1 MTVQPTLTSGVPIRH
16 LSVGLIAIA
25 SLSLASCGQLGFPV
39 TTGGLKLTLAPATVT
54 GCQSVVLEDPYL
66 KNTSLKG
73 RSSVE
78 VRNEAVPGT
87 GVVGR
92 YPNPTDKKVVLDSA
106 GEYTFF
112 YVIQYPQYPE
122 KLSLTFHCTKSGTAS
137 TQDFTITGTSGEQ
150 TVNLSF

>member
-1 MTVQPTLTSGVPIRH
+1 MRR
-16 LSVGLIAIA
+16 LSVGLVTIA
-25 SLSLASCGQLGFPV
+25 SLSLASCGKLGFPV
-39 TTGGLKLTLAPATVT
+39 TTGSLKLTLDPATVT
-54 GCQSVVLEDPYL
+54 GCQSVVLDDPYL

-78 VRNEAVPGT
+78 VRNNAVSGT

-92 YPNPTDKKVVLDSA
+92 YPNPTDKTVVLESA

-122 KLSLTFHCTKSGTAS
+122 KLSLTFRCTKSGAAS
-137 TQDFTITGTSGEQ
+137 TQDFTITQASGEQ